1 MFPYLWAQIC
11 VSSAVVFFICFLCFS
26 FFVIINRSISLS
38 GSSFLS
44 AMEPNIMASFRS
56 FFVSFFMKIVFRSE
70 RGGLSAMLF
79 RGFWAICSYA

>member
-1 MFPYLWAQIC
+1 MFPYLWAHIC
-11 VSSAVVFFICFLCFS
+11 ESSANVFFIIVLCFS

-44 AMEPNIMASFRS
+44 ATEPNIMASFRP
-56 FFVSFFMKIVFRSE
+56 FFVSFLLKIVLRSE

-79 RGFWAICSYA
+79 KGFWAICSYA